1 MRCID
6 VRGLSVRFSV
16 GLLVALS
23 LIIAPQSGSRVVAQQ
38 AGQTLTFLS
47 PQAFEVALPIGD
59 DPGDKVVYTG
69 HVDFAID
76 GGTCA
81 TGTFPIQ
88 NVALVDPRQPGA
100 RTTRHAY
107 VVTINSHDAVTPGTR
122 LGSLQK
128 NASCTAGGIEMDKYT
143 GVVE

>member
-1 MRCID
+1 M
-6 VRGLSVRFSV
+6 SVRFSV

-38 AGQTLTFLS
+38 SGQTLTFLF
-47 PQAFEVALPIGD
+47 PQGIEVALPIGD
-59 DPGDKVVYTG
+59 DPGDKIVYTG
-69 HVDFAID
+69 HAEFTMD
-76 GGTCA
+76 GGLCA

-88 NVALVDPRQPGA
+88 NVAVVDPRQPGA

-107 VVTINSHDAVTPGTR
+107 VVTVSQTDAVPPGTR
-122 LGSLQK
+122 LGGLNK
-128 NASCTAGGIEMDKYT
+128 ITGCTAGAIPFDMYT

>member
-1 MRCID
+1 M
-6 VRGLSVRFSV
+6 SVRFSV

-23 LIIAPQSGSRVVAQQ
+23 LIIAPQFGSRVVAQQ
-38 AGQTLTFLS
+38 SGQTLQFLF

-59 DPGDKVVYTG
+59 DPGDKIVYTG
-69 HVDFAID
+69 HVDFTID
-76 GGTCA
+76 GGSCA
-81 TGTFPIQ
+81 NGTFPIQ
-88 NVALVDPRQPGA
+88 NVAVVDPRNPGA

-107 VVTINSHDAVTPGTR
+107 VVTVSQTDAVPPGTR

-128 NASCTAGGIEMDKYT
+128 GISCGANFDKYT